1 MNTVS
6 TKSIE
11 TKTKQFSVEVN
22 DPVRSQLEAH
32 LLECALLWC
41 DDSSRE
47 GINDLNALYKR
58 LLQERTYC
66 YLAKSIDP
74 ETASV
79 YWGADCVKIGN
90 EQGNRTT
97 TSATIWEI

>member
-11 TKTKQFSVEVN
+11 TKPKQFSVVIN

-32 LLECALLWC
+32 LVQCALLWC
-41 DDSSRE
+41 SDCGKE
-47 GINDLNALYKR
+47 GIGDLTALYKR
-58 LLQERTYC
+58 LLQERTYF

-79 YWGADCVKIGN
+79 YWGVDCVNIGN

-97 TSATIWEI
+97 TSATIWEV